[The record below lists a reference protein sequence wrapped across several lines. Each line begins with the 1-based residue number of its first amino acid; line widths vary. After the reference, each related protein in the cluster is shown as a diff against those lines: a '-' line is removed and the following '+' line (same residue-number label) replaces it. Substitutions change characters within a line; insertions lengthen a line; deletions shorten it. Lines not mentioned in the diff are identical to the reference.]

1 MKISVV
7 TAVFNRRQTISDT
20 IKSVA
25 SQNCDSLE
33 YVVVDGMSNDGTA
46 DIIAVNENLIH
57 KSVRE
62 SDSGIYDALNKGIA
76 ISSGDVIG
84 FLHADDLFADDSVIQ
99 RVQDKFRSGNYDA
112 VYADLTYVAFDS
124 PNLIARYWR
133 SGEYSR
139 RRFWFGWMPPHPT
152 VYIRR
157 EIYEKFGGYRIDLG
171 TAADYECMIRLMVK
185 NEIRV
190 GYVPHVA
197 VKMRVGGES
206 NASMKNRIKA
216 NVADQ
221 SAWIENGLK
230 PPLGLRFTKP
240 FSKLPQYWRRPRKN
254 RLVCDHDFTD
264 TNLSPCNWATRLKNV
279 H

>member
-62 SDSGIYDALNKGIA
+62 ADSGIYDALNKGIA

-139 RRFWFGWMPPHPT
+139 RRFWYGWMPPHPT

-240 FSKLPQYWRRPRKN
+240 FSKLPQYWRRPRK
-254 RLVCDHDFTD
+254 
-264 TNLSPCNWATRLKNV
+264 K
-279 H
+279 